1 MAAQYKGVPE
11 GASAVIPR
19 LVCRDVE
26 AEIEFCCEALGAME
40 AGRRPG
46 PNGRA
51 AHVMLK
57 FGSAMLMLEAEWP
70 TLPSRAPNPDGSSPV
85 LIYLCVEDVD
95 MAVERALSSV
105 AGFWC
110 RSRATSGAT
119 GLGGC
124 RTLLGT
130 CGQSQRA
137 LRRQRKTNDES
148 DGRKLYRKK
157 ADRNAYIAISR
168 AA

>member
-26 AEIEFCCEALGAME
+26 AEIKFCCEALGAME

-85 LIYLCVEDVD
+85 LIYLYVEDVD
-95 MAVERALSSV
+95 MTVERALKFGGKLVVPIESHFWGDRIGWV
-105 AGFWC
+105 QDPAGHMWTI
-110 RSRATSGAT
+110 ATRVEET
-119 GLGGC
+119 
-124 RTLLGT
+124 TED
-130 CGQSQRA
+130 QR
-137 LRRQRKTNDES
+137 RERWSK
-148 DGRKLYRKK
+148 
-157 ADRNAYIAISR
+157 IISEKS
-168 AA
+168 

>member
-26 AEIEFCCEALGAME
+26 AEIKFCCEALGAME

-85 LIYLCVEDVD
+85 LIYLYVEDVD
-95 MAVERALSSV
+95 MTVERALKFGGKLVVPIESHFWGDRIGWV
-105 AGFWC
+105 QDPAGHMWTI
-110 RSRATSGAT
+110 ATRVEET
-119 GLGGC
+119 
-124 RTLLGT
+124 TED
-130 CGQSQRA
+130 QRQERWSKI
-137 LRRQRKTNDES
+137 LSTKT
-148 DGRKLYRKK
+148 
-157 ADRNAYIAISR
+157 
-168 AA
+168 